1 MGTLNLNWHDALDL
15 GIEGQGWSDT
25 YEPYDRLP
33 KKAEKMVTEGVWC
46 ASRSATGMSL
56 RFRTNAKEIHLRWE
70 LTKEGIDEQNFNRC
84 SYSGFDLYGD
94 DKGTW
99 RWVAA
104 TKNFE
109 GQTPEVCI
117 IENLDGVERDYILY
131 FPLRNRVISAAVGV
145 PEASLFSSLPP
156 RQEKPLVVYGTSI
169 VHGAYASHCGL
180 VYPSIVGRRLNRAV
194 FNLGI
199 SGCAKMEVEVA
210 ELLAELDVAAY
221 VIDAQPNMDL
231 ELVNERAE
239 IFIKRLRELKPTT
252 PIVLIEDFPRTN
264 SWIIP
269 QVKEEVAAKSARYRE
284 IVEALKGEGVPGL
297 TYITG
302 EDLLGL
308 DNEASIDGIHPGD
321 LGYMRMADKITPILQ
336 ELL

>member
-1 MGTLNLNWHDALDL
+1 MIKLKLNWHDALDL

-33 KKAEKMVTEGVWC
+33 KKAEKMVTQGVWC
-46 ASRSATGMSL
+46 GSRSATGMSV
-56 RFRTNAKEIHLRWE
+56 RFRSNAKEIHLRWA
-70 LTKEGIDEQNFNRC
+70 LTKERIDEQNFNRC

-109 GQTPEVCI
+109 GQTPEVSI

-131 FPLRNRVISAAVGV
+131 FPLRNRVARVAVGV
-145 PEASLFSSLPP
+145 PETSLFSSLPP
-156 RQEKPLVVYGTSI
+156 RKERPLAVYGTSI
-169 VHGAYASHCGL
+169 IHGAYASHSGL
-180 VYPSIVGRRLNRAV
+180 VYPSIVGRRLNRSV

-221 VIDAQPNMDL
+221 VIDAQPNMDID
-231 ELVNERAE
+231 LVNERVE
-239 IFIKRLRELKPTT
+239 IFIKKLRELKPAT

-264 SWIIP
+264 AWIIP

-284 IVEALKGEGVPGL
+284 IVEGLIAEGVPGL
-297 TYITG
+297 TYVTG

-336 ELL
+336 SIL